1 MKLLL
6 VEDERDLSDAV
17 KKVLE
22 ISKYDVKTA
31 YDGEEALAILN
42 AEKFDGVILD
52 VMMPKLDGVSV
63 LKILREKGDQTPVL
77 MLTAKAETDDKVSG
91 LDAGADDYL
100 TKPFVVK
107 ELLARIR
114 AITRRSGLSDC
125 YSVGN
130 TTLDPNVS
138 ELKTANGSVRLTNKE
153 FKLTEYLMRN
163 KNILVSTEKIMDAV
177 WDIES
182 EAEINVVWVFISALR
197 KKLELIGS
205 DCKIKAV
212 RGVGYKLTAD
222 V

>member
-1 MKLLL
+1 MQVL
-6 VEDERDLSDAV
+6 RRCR
-17 KKVLE
+17 KVRGNGTGQWKPAAEHSAELQPVH
-22 ISKYDVKTA
+22 K
-31 YDGEEALAILN
+31 DGEEDPIMYYVEDG
-42 AEKFDGVILD
+42 EK
-52 VMMPKLDGVSV
+52 MMGIS
-63 LKILREKGDQTPVL
+63 
-77 MLTAKAETDDKVSG
+77 
-91 LDAGADDYL
+91 Y
-100 TKPFVVK
+100 
-107 ELLARIR
+107 
-114 AITRRSGLSDC
+114 
-125 YSVGN
+125 GN